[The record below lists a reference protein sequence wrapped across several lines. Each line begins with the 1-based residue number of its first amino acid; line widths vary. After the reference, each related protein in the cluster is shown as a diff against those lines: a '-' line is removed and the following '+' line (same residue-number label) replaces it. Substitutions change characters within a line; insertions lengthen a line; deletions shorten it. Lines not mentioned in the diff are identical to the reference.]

1 MRKERQ
7 QEGRK
12 SCLHTHGGHASTSN
26 YRRMKYELQLIF
38 LPGVTVLR
46 VLRTLGIY
54 LGSKLT
60 SFVEWPEQC
69 NLCSVT
75 ATSLW
80 LLILDTCPFQKVA
93 GKGFLDKDVEQCNY
107 RRKGLAE
114 ADQGM
119 LSDLLC
125 ANGTQTASVW
135 KSECHPYVSTAN
147 FFGWWTSSRIT
158 ELVWFVFP
166 RRGQ

>member
-1 MRKERQ
+1 
-7 QEGRK
+7 
-12 SCLHTHGGHASTSN
+12 
-26 YRRMKYELQLIF
+26 MKYELRLIF
-38 LPGVTVLR
+38 LPGVTMLH

-75 ATSLW
+75 GTSLW
-80 LLILDTCPFQKVA
+80 LLILDTCPSQKLT
-93 GKGFLDKDVEQCNY
+93 GKGSLDKDMEQCNY

-119 LSDLLC
+119 LSNLLC
-125 ANGTQTASVW
+125 ANKKQIAPIW
-135 KSECHPYVSTAN
+135 KTECHPSSSTAN
-147 FFGWWTSSRIT
+147 FSFVWWTYSRIT
-158 ELVWFVFP
+158 KLTWFVCP
-166 RRGQ
+166 RRITIESYGSDDK